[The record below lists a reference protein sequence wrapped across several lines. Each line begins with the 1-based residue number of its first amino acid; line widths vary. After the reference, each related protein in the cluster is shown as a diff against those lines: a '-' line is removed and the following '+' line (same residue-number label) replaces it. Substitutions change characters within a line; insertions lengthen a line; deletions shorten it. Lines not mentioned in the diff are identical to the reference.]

1 MAPLRR
7 VADQPTWLLGRAN
20 ARSQRILAE
29 AFNAAGARGYQFRI
43 LAGLEQHGPSSQA
56 DLGRNTG
63 IDRSDVVATVN
74 ELVTKGFVRRDPD
87 PDDRRRNIITLT
99 PNGCGALEQL
109 DRVVHGA
116 QDRMLAPLS
125 PDERSTLVALLAKLV
140 DAEE

>member
-29 AFNAAGARGYQFRI
+29 TFNAAGARGYQFRI

-87 PDDRRRNIITLT
+87 DRRRNIITLT
-99 PNGCGALEQL
+99 PNGGGALEQL
-109 DRVVHGA
+109 DRVVHDA
-116 QDRMLAPLS
+116 QDRMLAPLL

>member
-1 MAPLRR
+1 MAPLRH

-29 AFNAAGARGYQFRI
+29 GFNAAGSRGYQFRI

-74 ELVTKGFVRRDPD
+74 ELVAQGLVRRDPD

-99 PNGCGALEQL
+99 PSGGDALERL
-109 DRVVHGA
+109 DRVVHDA

-125 PDERSTLVALLAKLV
+125 PAERSTLIELLAKLV
-140 DAEE
+140 HSEG